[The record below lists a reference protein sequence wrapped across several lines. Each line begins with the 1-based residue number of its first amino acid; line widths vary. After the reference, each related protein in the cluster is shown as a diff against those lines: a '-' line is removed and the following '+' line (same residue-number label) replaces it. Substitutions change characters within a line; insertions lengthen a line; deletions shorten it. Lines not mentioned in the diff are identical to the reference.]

1 VSYVPLTDAGR
12 KDMLDRIG
20 VSSIDDLFA
29 DVPRQHRYPSV
40 ALPPPLSEMEVLSG
54 LRQLSERNA
63 DLQHLVSFLGAGAY
77 QHYVPS
83 VVQHIISRSE
93 FYTAY
98 TPYQP
103 EISQGTLQATFEYQS
118 MICALTGLEVANA
131 SHYDG
136 ATALAEGVLM
146 AYNVLRGK
154 RRKVLLSPRIHPEYR
169 DVVRTY
175 SQGIEIHIAGDESPD
190 TDLDALIAQIDD
202 DTCCVAIQ
210 SPDFYGELMGVE
222 QLRAL
227 ADTAHE
233 RGALL
238 VVSAYPI
245 ALALLQPPGAYGAD
259 IAVGEAQP
267 LGVGL
272 NYGGPYI
279 GYFACRQ
286 EHVHKMAGRLVG
298 QTVDIDGRRGYV
310 LTLSAREQHIRR
322 ERATSNIC
330 TNQALCALA
339 SAAYM
344 AALGR
349 KGLRAVAEL
358 CYHKSHYLADKI
370 GELDGYELATKRPFF
385 NEFVIRCPRPS
396 SEVNAALLERGI
408 VGGYAL
414 DRVDPRREAEMLLCA
429 TEVHS
434 REMLDRLVSALADE
448 SLAGE
453 APAHT
458 NPEEIR

>member
-1 VSYVPLTDAGR
+1 MTYVPLTDAGR
-12 KDMLDRIG
+12 EEMLARIG
-20 VSSIDDLFA
+20 VSSIGDLFA
-29 DVPRQHRYPSV
+29 DVPQQHRYPPIE
-40 ALPPPLSEMEVLSG
+40 LPQPLSEMEVLRE
-54 LRQLSERNA
+54 LRELSERNV
-63 DLQHLVSFLGAGAY
+63 DLEHSTSFLGAGAY
-77 QHYVPS
+77 QHHVPS

-98 TPYQP
+98 TPYQA

-146 AYNVLRGK
+146 AYNIRRAK
-154 RRKVLLSPRIHPEYR
+154 RRKAILSPRIHPEYR

-175 SQGIEIHIAGDESPD
+175 TQGTEICILGDESVD
-190 TDLDALIAQIDD
+190 ADLGELIAQIDS

-210 SPDFYGELMGVE
+210 NPDFLGKLESID

-227 ADTAHE
+227 ASAAHAHD
-233 RGALL
+233 ALL
-238 VVSAYPI
+238 IVVAYPI

-267 LGVGL
+267 LGIGL

-279 GYFACRQ
+279 GYFACRKA
-286 EHVHKMAGRLVG
+286 HVHKMAGRLVG
-298 QTVDIDGRRGYV
+298 ETVDVDGQRGYV

-339 SAAYM
+339 SAVYLS
-344 AALGR
+344 ALGR
-349 KGLRAVAEL
+349 TGLRAVAEL
-358 CYHKSHYLADKI
+358 CYHKAHYLASRIDAL
-370 GELDGYELATKRPFF
+370 EGYELATRSPFF
-385 NEFVIRCPRPS
+385 NEFVIRCPRPA
-396 SEVNAALLERGI
+396 SEINAALLSAGI
-408 VGGYAL
+408 IGGFDL
-414 DRVDPRREAEMLLCA
+414 SRFDPRREAEMLLCT

-434 REMLDRLVSALADE
+434 RQMLDRLVHALE
-448 SLAGE
+448 E
-453 APAHT
+453 A
-458 NPEEIR
+458 R

>member
-12 KDMLDRIG
+12 KEMLARIG
-20 VSSIDDLFA
+20 VSSIDDLFT
-29 DVPRQHRYPSV
+29 DVPRQHRHPSI
-40 ALPPPLSEMEVLSG
+40 ALPSPLSEMEA
-54 LRQLSERNA
+54 LRELYQLSERNA
-63 DLQHLVSFLGAGAY
+63 DLQHLISFVGAGAY

-118 MICALTGLEVANA
+118 MICALTDMEVANA

-146 AYNVLRGK
+146 AYNVLRAKRGK
-154 RRKVLLSPRIHPEYR
+154 ALLSPQIHPEYR

-175 SQGIEIHIAGDESPD
+175 TQGVDVRIAGDEFPD
-190 TDLDALIAQIDD
+190 VGIEELAAQIDE

-210 SPDFYGELMGVE
+210 NPDFYGELASTA

-227 ADTAHE
+227 ADAAHAH
-233 RGALL
+233 GALL
-238 VVSAYPI
+238 IVSGYPI

-286 EHVHKMAGRLVG
+286 AHVHKMAGRLVG
-298 QTVDIDGRRGYV
+298 QTVDVDGRRGYV

-339 SAAYM
+339 SAVYM
-344 AALGR
+344 SALGR
-349 KGLRAVAEL
+349 TGLRAVAEL
-358 CYHKSHYLADKI
+358 CYHKAHYLA
-370 GELDGYELATKRPFF
+370 GEIDGLEGYSITTRKPFF
-385 NEFVIRCPRPS
+385 NEFVVQCPRPA
-396 SEVNAALLERGI
+396 SEINDGLLERGI
-408 VGGYAL
+408 VGGYEL
-414 DRVDPRREAEMLLCA
+414 VRLDPRREDEMLLCA

-434 REMLDRLVSALADE
+434 RQMLDRLVSAL
-448 SLAGE
+448 
-453 APAHT
+453 
-458 NPEEIR
+458 EEVR

>member
-1 VSYVPLTDAGR
+1 MTYVPLTDAGR
-12 KDMLDRIG
+12 KEMLACIG

-29 DVPRQHRYPSV
+29 DVPVQHRYPSV
-40 ALPPPLSEMEVLSG
+40 DLPRPLSEMEVLRE
-54 LRQLSERNA
+54 LREFSERNA
-63 DLQHLVSFLGAGAY
+63 DVLHKVSYLGAGAY

-98 TPYQP
+98 TPYQA
-103 EISQGTLQATFEYQS
+103 EVSQGTLQAIFEYQS

-146 AYNVLRGK
+146 AYNVRRGK
-154 RRKVLLSPRIHPEYR
+154 RRKAILSPRIHPEYR
-169 DVVRTY
+169 EVVRTY
-175 SQGIEIHIAGDESPD
+175 TQGTELDIRGDESVD
-190 TDLDALIAQIDD
+190 AGLDGLIAQIDS

-210 SPDFYGELMGVE
+210 HPDFLGELE
-222 QLRAL
+222 SIDRLRAL
-227 ADTAHE
+227 AGAAHAHD
-233 RGALL
+233 ALL
-238 VVSAYPI
+238 IVVAYPI

-272 NYGGPYI
+272 NFGGPYI
-279 GYFACRQ
+279 GYFACRKA
-286 EHVHKMAGRLVG
+286 HVHKMAGRLVG
-298 QTVDIDGRRGYV
+298 ETVDVEGQRGYV

-339 SAAYM
+339 AAVYLS
-344 AALGR
+344 ALGR
-349 KGLRAVAEL
+349 TGLRAVAEL
-358 CYHKSHYLADKI
+358 CYHKAHYLASRID
-370 GELDGYELATKRPFF
+370 GLEGYELATRSPFF
-385 NEFVIRCPRPS
+385 NEFVVRCPRPA
-396 SEVNAALLERGI
+396 SEVNADLLDAGI
-408 VGGYAL
+408 IGGYDL
-414 DRVDPRREAEMLLCA
+414 GRFDPRREREMLLCA

-434 REMLDRLVSALADE
+434 RPMLDRLVSALE
-448 SLAGE
+448 E
-453 APAHT
+453 A
-458 NPEEIR
+458 R

>member
-1 VSYVPLTDAGR
+1 MSYIPLTDAGC
-12 KDMLDRIG
+12 KEMLARIG

-29 DVPRQHRYPSV
+29 DVPRQHRHPSIT
-40 ALPPPLSEMEVLSG
+40 LPSPLSEMEA
-54 LRQLSERNA
+54 LRELHQLSERNA
-63 DLQHLVSFLGAGAY
+63 DLQHLISFVGAGAY

-118 MICALTGLEVANA
+118 MICALTGMEVANA

-146 AYNVLRGK
+146 AYNVLRAKRGK
-154 RRKVLLSPRIHPEYR
+154 ALMSSRIHPEYR
-169 DVVRTY
+169 EVVRTY
-175 SQGIEIHIAGDESPD
+175 TQGIEIRVTGDESPD
-190 TDLDALIAQIDD
+190 IGIEELAAQIDD

-210 SPDFYGELMGVE
+210 NPDFYGELSSTA

-227 ADTAHE
+227 ADAAHA

-238 VVSAYPI
+238 IVSGYPI

-286 EHVHKMAGRLVG
+286 AHVHKMAGRLVG
-298 QTVDIDGRRGYV
+298 QTVDVDGRRGYV

-339 SAAYM
+339 SAVYM
-344 AALGR
+344 SALGR
-349 KGLRAVAEL
+349 TGLRAVAEL
-358 CYHKSHYLADKI
+358 CYHKAHYLAREI
-370 GELDGYELATKRPFF
+370 DGLEGYSITTRDPFF
-385 NEFVIRCPRPS
+385 NEFVVQCPRPA
-396 SEVNAALLERGI
+396 SEINAALLERGI
-408 VGGYAL
+408 VGGYELVRL
-414 DRVDPRREAEMLLCA
+414 DPHREDEMLLCA

-434 REMLDRLVSALADE
+434 RQMLDRLVSAL
-448 SLAGE
+448 
-453 APAHT
+453 
-458 NPEEIR
+458 EEVR